1 MMAFFWRANTL
12 FFTLESSMLELQ
24 NRGGNGLPN
33 RPLLSSNQR
42 WFLQQY
48 DHKQAAFA
56 ATTHP
61 VLGKLSSTGD
71 SIISVIDEISRA
83 SICVLDFCF
92 ER

>member
-33 RPLLSSNQR
+33 LPLSSNQR

-48 DHKQAAFA
+48 EHKQAAFA

-61 VLGKLSSTGD
+61 VPGKLDNCDD
-71 SIISVIDEISRA
+71 SI
-83 SICVLDFCF
+83 L
-92 ER
+92 

>member
-42 WFLQQY
+42 WFLQQ
-48 DHKQAAFA
+48 
-56 ATTHP
+56 
-61 VLGKLSSTGD
+61 
-71 SIISVIDEISRA
+71 
-83 SICVLDFCF
+83 
-92 ER
+92 